1 MLMPIEKNKIIIKRE
16 LLKKLNLSNKIN
28 LNDIKKKT
36 EEIKTL
42 IIKDK
47 FNRNDINN
55 FNKLKI
61 NNTYRPLQSF
71 YNNTNNKRK
80 NKIYY
85 NNISNTT
92 STLNNNNN
100 HLTSSLNYNVDNF
113 LNSKIDIFNH
123 NNKNKYKNGKKKL
136 NLNFLK
142 EDNIQISNKTFN
154 DNLFPF
160 LKLKKKKKIFLLSN
174 NISKNNLS
182 NSNNSTNNNDKYFEN
197 KMFKRKNILSGDF
210 GDFFEKNNKRNKIK
224 IPFQNTLL
232 KYKLEV
238 YFNNIKIRNKFNSN
252 ENILL

>member
-47 FNRNDINN
+47 FNRNDNNN
-55 FNKLKI
+55 FDKLKF

-85 NNISNTT
+85 NNINNTT
-92 STLNNNNN
+92 SRLNNNIQ
-100 HLTSSLNYNVDNF
+100 LTSSLNYNIDNF
-113 LNSKIDIFNH
+113 LNSKIDLFNH
-123 NNKNKYKNGKKKL
+123 NNKNNYKNGKKKL

-142 EDNIQISNKTFN
+142 EDNIQIGNKTFN

-210 GDFFEKNNKRNKIK
+210 GDFIEKNNKRNKIK

>member
-47 FNRNDINN
+47 FNRNDNNN
-55 FNKLKI
+55 FDKLKF

-85 NNISNTT
+85 NNINNTT
-92 STLNNNNN
+92 SRLNNNIQ
-100 HLTSSLNYNVDNF
+100 LTSSLNYNIDNF
-113 LNSKIDIFNH
+113 LNSKLDIY
-123 NNKNKYKNGKKKL
+123 NKNDYKKINGKKKL

-142 EDNIQISNKTFN
+142 EDNNKINNKTFN

-182 NSNNSTNNNDKYFEN
+182 NSNNSTNNHNNDKYFEN
-197 KMFKRKNILSGDF
+197 KIFKRKNILSGDF
-210 GDFFEKNNKRNKIK
+210 GDFIEKNNKRNKIK